1 MNTHDQPRR
10 PVLSRRFMLNGLAA
24 LAAASA
30 LTPAARAEIVDFVA
44 VGKDDWLFAIYDENK
59 HFDAAHMHAVTGC
72 INDAVA
78 IMKKAGIET
87 AIALTP
93 SKSRIYRDCLPADFM
108 PIPDIDKRYA
118 LARETL
124 SRPGTLVPDLASV
137 MLDLRR
143 ANPDVAY
150 FLKADTHW
158 TADGA
163 EPCAIEMAKQIKA
176 HIPLPPSSKPGT
188 QLGPVTTVKQAGND
202 LAEGLPDARAAKYG
216 AQSYHIHQVAQVSG
230 AAGLLDDGAADVLLV
245 GNSFMQPKY
254 GFAPMLSNQLG
265 RPVSLTWKVHQSSPY
280 KTLIE
285 ALGSDQFRTQR
296 PKLLVWDFEE
306 TDMGALPDRT
316 DVWGPNALKIDAF
329 LSQLRATAGV

>member
-1 MNTHDQPRR
+1 MNTPSQPCRKI
-10 PVLSRRFMLNGLAA
+10 LSRRTMLAGFGGLV
-24 LAAASA
+24 AASMHP
-30 LTPAARAEIVDFVA
+30 PAVRAEIVDFVA

-59 HFDAAHMHAVTGC
+59 HFDLARMRTVTAC

-78 IMKKAGIET
+78 ILKKAGIET

-93 SKSRIYRDCLPADFM
+93 SKSRVYRDYLPADFM

-118 LARETL
+118 LAREML
-124 SRPGTLVPDLASV
+124 SKPGTLVPDLASV
-137 MLDLRR
+137 MLDVRR
-143 ANPDVAY
+143 ANPDVAC

-163 EPCAIEMAKQIKA
+163 EPCAVEMAKQIKA
-176 HIPLPPSSKPGT
+176 KIALPPSPRPGT
-188 QLGPVTTVKQAGND
+188 QLGTVVTVKQAGND
-202 LAEGLPDARAAKYG
+202 LAEGLPDVRAAKY
-216 AQSYHIHQVAQVSG
+216 APQAYHIHQVAQVSG
-230 AAGLLDDGAADVLLV
+230 AAGLLDDGQADVLLV

-254 GFAPMLSNQLG
+254 GFATMLSSQLG
-265 RPVSLTWKVHQSSPY
+265 RPVSLMWKVHQSSPY
-280 KTLIE
+280 KTLLE
-285 ALGSDQFRTQR
+285 ALGTDQARQQR

-329 LSQLRATAGV
+329 LSQLRTTVGA

>member
-1 MNTHDQPRR
+1 MKNRYQPRR
-10 PVLSRRFMLNGLAA
+10 PVLSRRFVLNGLGAVV
-24 LAAASA
+24 AASA
-30 LTPAARAEIVDFVA
+30 LPRATRAEIVDFVA

-59 HFDAAHMHAVTGC
+59 HFDPAHMRTVTGC

-93 SKSRIYRDCLPADFM
+93 SKSRVYRDYLPADFM
-108 PIPDIDKRYA
+108 PIPEIDKRYA

-124 SRPGTLVPDLASV
+124 SKPGTLVPDLASV

-143 ANPDVAY
+143 TNPGEAY

-176 HIPLPPSSKPGT
+176 RNFLPPSPKQGSA
-188 QLGPVTTVKQAGND
+188 LGPITTVKQAGND
-202 LAEGLPDARAAKYG
+202 LAEGLPDARAVKYG
-216 AQSYHIHQVAQVSG
+216 PQAYHIHQVAQVSG

-254 GFAPMLSNQLG
+254 GFAPMLSSQLG
-265 RPVSLTWKVHQSSPY
+265 RPVSLMWKVHQSSPY
-280 KTLIE
+280 KTLLQ
-285 ALGSDQFRTQR
+285 ALGSDQFRKQK

-329 LSQLRATAGV
+329 LSQLHTTVEA

>member
-1 MNTHDQPRR
+1 M
-10 PVLSRRFMLNGLAA
+10 LSRRIMLNGIGA
-24 LAAASA
+24 LVAAAA
-30 LTPAARAEIVDFVA
+30 MPRGARAEIVDFVA

-59 HFDAAHMHAVTGC
+59 HFDLAHMRIVTGC

-93 SKSRIYRDCLPADFM
+93 SKSRVYRDYLPADFM

-118 LARETL
+118 LARDML
-124 SRPGTLVPDLASV
+124 SKPGTLVPDLASV

-143 ANPDVAY
+143 TKPDMAC

-158 TADGA
+158 TGDAA
-163 EPCAIEMAKQIKA
+163 ESCAVEMAKQIKA
-176 HIPLPPSSKPGT
+176 RISLPPSSKPGT
-188 QLGPVTTVKQAGND
+188 QLGPVATVKQAGND
-202 LAEGLPDARAAKYG
+202 LAEGLPDVRAVKYG
-216 AQSYHIHQVAQVSG
+216 PQPYHVHQVAQG
-230 AAGLLDDGAADVLLV
+230 TGGAGLLDDGPADVLLV

-254 GFAPMLSNQLG
+254 GFAPMLSSELG

-280 KTLIE
+280 KTLVD
-285 ALGSDQFRTQR
+285 ALASDQYRKQR

-329 LSQLRATAGV
+329 LSQLRTTVGA

>member
-1 MNTHDQPRR
+1 MDIQHQPRR
-10 PVLSRRFMLNGLAA
+10 PVLSRRMLLAGMGAAVATTA
-24 LAAASA
+24 LPS
-30 LTPAARAEIVDFVA
+30 PGRAEIIDFVA

-59 HFDAAHMHAVTGC
+59 HFDLGRMRTVTGC

-78 IMKKAGIET
+78 IMRKAGIET

-93 SKSRIYRDCLPADFM
+93 SKSRIYRDDLPADFM

-118 LARETL
+118 LAREML
-124 SRPGTLVPDLASV
+124 GKPGTLVPDLAAV

-150 FLKADTHW
+150 FLKGDTHW

-188 QLGPVTTVKQAGND
+188 QLGLVATVKQAGND
-202 LAEGLPDARAAKYG
+202 LAEGLPDVRAAKYG
-216 AQSYHIHQVAQVSG
+216 PQSYHLHQVAAVSG
-230 AAGLLDDGAADVLLV
+230 AAGLLDDGRADVLLV

-254 GFAPMLSNQLG
+254 GFAPMLSSQLG
-265 RPVSLTWKVHQSSPY
+265 RPVSLTWKVHQWSPY
-280 KTLIE
+280 KTLLDAI
-285 ALGSDQFRTQR
+285 GSDQYRTQP
-296 PKLLVWDFEE
+296 PKLLVWNFEE

-316 DVWGPNALKIDAF
+316 DVWGPNALKIEAF
-329 LSQLRATAGV
+329 LSQLRTTVGA